1 MAATATLG
9 ASEGFLTN
17 DEIPRD
23 ELDDM
28 ADLMD
33 DHLNDALSG
42 IFTEEGSEESSC
54 TSSVYS
60 LSDDWW

>member
-1 MAATATLG
+1 MREPTLDSQFIVMG
-9 ASEGFLTN
+9 VMDAM
-17 DEIPRD
+17 DEM
-23 ELDDM
+23 DDM

-33 DHLNDALSG
+33 EHLNDALSG

-60 LSDDWW
+60 LSDDW